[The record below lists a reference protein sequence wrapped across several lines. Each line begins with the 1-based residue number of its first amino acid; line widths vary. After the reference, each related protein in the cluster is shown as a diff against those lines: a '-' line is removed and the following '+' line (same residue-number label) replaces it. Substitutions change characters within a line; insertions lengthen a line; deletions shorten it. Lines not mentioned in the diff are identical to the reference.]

1 MGVQN
6 IKIKETQ
13 VKKYRNFRVLGISP
27 DCMFKFQKITEAEN
41 MLKLDF
47 WAHIKDVT
55 EVQAKTGKKNFQ
67 LEIDYTNIN

>member
-1 MGVQN
+1 
-6 IKIKETQ
+6 
-13 VKKYRNFRVLGISP
+13 
-27 DCMFKFQKITEAEN
+27 

-47 WAHIKDVT
+47 WTHIKDVT

>member
-1 MGVQN
+1 
-6 IKIKETQ
+6 
-13 VKKYRNFRVLGISP
+13 
-27 DCMFKFQKITEAEN
+27 MFKFQKITEAEN